1 MGFKKKIDPFC
12 GQPWSSIHF
21 HPALPLLGAKRLF
34 GCIITGSMMMPF
46 RQMYV
51 PPFSR
56 PFLIDRF
63 SRSGGG
69 GKQKDLTNYG
79 LMIDVFF

>member
-1 MGFKKKIDPFC
+1 
-12 GQPWSSIHF
+12 
-21 HPALPLLGAKRLF
+21 
-34 GCIITGSMMMPF
+34 MPF